1 LKLPLHLLIQNL
13 LYDVSQISIPWD
25 HVDEEYL
32 ERPQKWNPKSIARFT
47 LYVGPVSSIFD
58 FTTFALL
65 WYVYGANTGAEQ
77 SFFQSG
83 WFVLGLLS
91 QTMIVH
97 MIRTRKIPFI
107 ESTAARPVLIMT
119 GLVMLAGLV
128 IPFTPFGQALG
139 FTALPLSFFG
149 WLILTLLVYFIVM
162 QAVKTLYIRR
172 FKMWL

>member
-1 LKLPLHLLIQNL
+1 MESREHSPVYHLYI
-13 LYDVSQISIPWD
+13 
-25 HVDEEYL
+25 
-32 ERPQKWNPKSIARFT
+32 
-47 LYVGPVSSIFD
+47 GPVSSIFD

-65 WYVYGANTGAEQ
+65 WYVFGASTAEGQ

-119 GLVMLAGLV
+119 G
-128 IPFTPFGQALG
+128 
-139 FTALPLSFFG
+139 
-149 WLILTLLVYFIVM
+149 
-162 QAVKTLYIRR
+162 
-172 FKMWL
+172 